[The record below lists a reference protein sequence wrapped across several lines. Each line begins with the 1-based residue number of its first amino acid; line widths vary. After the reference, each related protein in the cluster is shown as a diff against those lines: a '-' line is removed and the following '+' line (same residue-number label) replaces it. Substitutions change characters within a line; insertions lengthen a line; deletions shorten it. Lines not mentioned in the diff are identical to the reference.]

1 MRAVANPV
9 NALMPGSTN
18 SRVRS
23 ARRIFGTRGRPER
36 CQDMLHDS
44 LPDLIRVL
52 IVSTL
57 AYIGLVL
64 ILRKAGKRSLAK
76 LNAFDLVVT
85 VALGS
90 ILATTQL
97 SREVSLLEG
106 LLAITLLALL
116 ALLQWTVSRFSIVST
131 RFRKLVRSE
140 PRLLLENGVFREDA
154 MRAERLTRSEIEA
167 SIRSAGIGRIEDVAA
182 VIIESDGS
190 LSVIPERGDELT
202 VLRSVKR

>member
-1 MRAVANPV
+1 MMRAVANPV

-106 LLAITLLALL
+106 LLAIALL

>member
-1 MRAVANPV
+1 
-9 NALMPGSTN
+9 
-18 SRVRS
+18 
-23 ARRIFGTRGRPER
+23 
-36 CQDMLHDS
+36 MLHDS

-106 LLAITLLALL
+106 LLAIALL